1 MSDKFKAAYLYASPD
16 EKTGGS
22 QTGSMR
28 PAAAKGGLER
38 AVNPWSWS
46 MAIDPYHQQQ
56 ASEDGLFDSDP
67 DLRGYG
73 KGLWT
78 YMQERPVIYPDM
90 VTHYREEIF
99 GGSDLPITV
108 EEYIRRKADALTG
121 MYQRLGVEV
130 DPGSL
135 IQQVQGVLHGKPA
148 DKSSIA
154 AQYAD
159 DVLNTLQRGSASY
172 QNPQD
177 MTVTQEQFDQASK
190 QVAGG
195 SRGSPE
201 HAVPRGLQRYFS
213 TQAVYDYMRAMQD
226 GNHAPPYANTMSNVA
241 AGVGT
246 LFDWTGGAG
255 NTFADMGFR
264 HPLAGRASQANYW
277 AERADSAIPPLR
289 FTPSMRRDAWRI
301 GADPVREQERQQAVD
316 VNRAVAFRD
325 DGGNAMYP
333 HWSTTNMTGLFG
345 DGTYPGTNF
354 GADHPYGRLNS
365 QWYRNFAEFSRSPIV
380 GLVEPQETHA
390 RGVMYPARTD
400 ADMDQYMNRVMPIV
414 PAGMTREQFAD
425 FYNWRQGDEAKG
437 EAFAETTFPDVQA
450 HFGVPQDQ
458 RTWGPQWYTTLAKAP
473 QNALGDLSY
482 AGMTAA
488 TAGYGGLSGG
498 ARALAGGLARSG
510 GKAATMGGMGAL
522 AAETATGAARG
533 LGRGTMAAAL
543 DTAAD
548 APADYIT
555 EQGIG
560 YGLSNRDNFLGF
572 FTEAPE
578 QSSLLPNVKPTD
590 SIRTIVEARN
600 QAMGERER
608 EYRTRIDQWNQLRG
622 NDVPEASQPRRGFRT
637 TEEWSKPNWYWSPQM
652 YGNRD

>member
-1 MSDKFKAAYLYASPD
+1 MSESAFTRMLDRTPDPERFARNLAGGAANLAKAATPD
-16 EKTGGS
+16 FTLS
-22 QTGSMR
+22 DDDRQS
-28 PAAAKGGLER
+28 AAANDLYET
-38 AVNPWSWS
+38 
-46 MAIDPYHQQQ
+46 
-56 ASEDGLFDSDP
+56 DG
-67 DLRGYG
+67 DLRVYG

-90 VTHYREEIF
+90 VNYYRQEIF
-99 GGSDLPITV
+99 GDSELPITV

-130 DPGSL
+130 DPGAL
-135 IQQVQGVLHGKPA
+135 VQQVQGVLHGKQA
-148 DKSSIA
+148 DKSSLA

-159 DVLNTLQRGSASY
+159 DVLNTLQKGSASY
-172 QNPQD
+172 QNPHD

-190 QVAGG
+190 LVAGG
-195 SRGSPE
+195 SQGSPE
-201 HAVPRGLQRYFS
+201 HAVPRELQRYFA

-226 GNHAPPYANTMSNVA
+226 GNHAPPYANAMSNVA
-241 AGVGT
+241 AGVGS

-264 HPLAGRASQANYW
+264 HPLAGRASQAMYW
-277 AERADSAIPPLR
+277 ANRADTAIPPVR
-289 FTPSMRRDAWRI
+289 FTPSVRRDAWRI
-301 GADPVREQERQQAVD
+301 GADPIREEQRQQAGD

-325 DGGNAMYP
+325 AGGNAMYP

-345 DGTYPGTNF
+345 DGTYPGTNY

-365 QWYRNFAEFSRSPIV
+365 QWYRNFAEFSRSPMV
-380 GLVEPQETHA
+380 GLIEPQETHA

-400 ADMDQYMNRVMPIV
+400 ADMDQHMNRVMPII
-414 PAGMTREQFAD
+414 PAGMTREHFAD
-425 FYNWRQGDEAKG
+425 FYDWRQGDEAKG
-437 EAFAETTFPDVQA
+437 EAFAETMYPETQA
-450 HFGVPQDQ
+450 HFGVPKEQ

-498 ARALAGGLARSG
+498 MRAFGQGLTRLG
-510 GKAATMGGMGAL
+510 GKAATAGGVGAL
-522 AAETATGAARG
+522 ASQTASGAARG
-533 LGRGTMAAAL
+533 LGRGTMSAAL
-543 DTAAD
+543 DTAVD
-548 APADYIT
+548 APSDYIT

-560 YGLSNRDNFLGF
+560 YGMSNRDNFAGF
-572 FTEAPE
+572 FTDTPE

-590 SIRTIVEARN
+590 SIRTIVQARN
-600 QAMGERER
+600 QAMEDRES
-608 EYRTRIDQWNQLRG
+608 EYRNRIDEWNMMRG
-622 NDVPEASQPRRGFRT
+622 NAIPAASQPRRGFRT
-637 TEEWSKPNWYWSPQM
+637 TEEWSKPNWYMSPQF